1 MLKKKVTLNVQ
12 GYAKRKTCLRRIFHP
27 SQELI
32 NNRLHASTSNES
44 LIKAG
49 AASLLRTCFVQRVED
64 TKLNIKKR
72 RRRKKK
78 KKEKKKRRVLR

>member
-32 NNRLHASTSNES
+32 NNRLHASASNES
-44 LIKAG
+44 LTKAG
-49 AASLLRTCFVQRVED
+49 AASLLRICFVQRVVD
-64 TKLNIKKR
+64 TKLIYIYIFFSR
-72 RRRKKK
+72 T
-78 KKEKKKRRVLR
+78 VLK